1 MVVWFHDV
9 EDLAKLPTLSLCVY
23 VLAVQARHGQPAVD
37 AHSQPQHKQPPE
49 PPDGQQGH
57 SHTTS
62 QHAGTDSSTA
72 ADATDQQRQHAAAAP
87 AAELEGDMLSGGS
100 SSSSQ
105 HDTALSRK
113 LLWLGVAVGA
123 LLLVAIVQLAHA
135 TLWKPPPGSSKGS
148 SSDSGLLPRAFG
160 REHSRYQQVG
170 TTDDQELVE
179 LPERGPLVQNAPQ
192 NAQQTGTVL

>member
-1 MVVWFHDV
+1 M
-9 EDLAKLPTLSLCVY
+9 LSERHNTLCVC
-23 VLAVQARHGQPAVD
+23 LCLQARHGQPAVD
-37 AHSQPQHKQPPE
+37 ADSQPQHQQQPE

-87 AAELEGDMLSGGS
+87 AAELDGDMLSGSSS

-105 HDTALSRK
+105 HDTTLSRK

-148 SSDSGLLPRAFG
+148 TSDNGLLPRAFG

-170 TTDDQELVE
+170 TTDYQELVE
-179 LPERGPLVQNAPQ
+179 LPERGPLVQTAPQ
-192 NAQQTGTVL
+192 NAQQTGTAL